1 MINPPKIVLVT
12 IKAPILC
19 GCFLSPSLGLDTAG
33 TERVRT
39 DEVCELLGFVRVLP
53 TAGNS
58 ASMFKSRYA
67 LQPYALGL
75 RIQSYGSSKLNE
87 GDHHPPHRRT
97 LNPKPLTLNTP
108 PKKNTHT
115 HTKKKKKAHG
125 YAGLKN
131 KASDRQLHETT

>member
-12 IKAPILC
+12 IQAPILC

-39 DEVCELLGFVRVLP
+39 VEVCELLGFVRVLP
-53 TAGNS
+53 TAGELCFNVL
-58 ASMFKSRYA
+58 KSRYA

-75 RIQSYGSSKLNE
+75 RIQSYGSSKLDE
-87 GDHHPPHRRT
+87 GDHHPPNCHT
-97 LNPKPLTLNTP
+97 LN
-108 PKKNTHT
+108 
-115 HTKKKKKAHG
+115 KKAQG